1 MKKMILLAAA
11 MSACFLSFAGGY
23 EKKAFTSK
31 VGATLLYR
39 QLSPEKGGGGKY
51 PVVLFLHGA
60 GERGNDN
67 EAQLTHG
74 SGLFL
79 NPVNAEKYPAYVLF
93 PQCPEGTTWAFD
105 VQRRWN
111 LSPQEIPADEPQSKM
126 MTLLV
131 EFLKDFIA
139 SHPDVNTKKIYV
151 MGLSMGGIATYD
163 IVSRYPE
170 LFAAAVPICG
180 AVNPAKMKSAAKVRF
195 SIYHGDKDPTVPVE
209 CSREAYKALKAAGAK
224 VRYKEFVGCGHGS
237 WDPAFNEE
245 DFLPWLFRQHR

>member
-1 MKKMILLAAA
+1 MKKITLLAAA
-11 MSACFLSFAGGY
+11 LLVCLVSYAGDY
-23 EKKAFTSK
+23 EKKTYTSK
-31 VGATLLYR
+31 DGSTLLYR
-39 QLSPEKGGGGKY
+39 QLSPEYNAGGKY

-74 SGLFL
+74 SGIFQ
-79 NPVNAEKYPAYVLF
+79 NPANAEKYPAYVLF
-93 PQCPEGTTWAFD
+93 PQCPEGTTWTFD
-105 VQRRWN
+105 QQRKWN
-111 LSPQEIPADEPQSKM
+111 LKPWEIPADEPQSKM

-151 MGLSMGGIATYD
+151 MGLSMGGIATFD
-163 IVSRYPE
+163 ITSRYPE

-180 AVNPAKMKSAAKVRF
+180 AVNPGRMKNAKGVKF

-209 CSREAYKALKAAGAK
+209 CSREAYKALKAAGIK
-224 VRYKEFVGCGHGS
+224 VKYTEIAGCGHGS
-237 WDPAFNEE
+237 WDPAFN
-245 DFLPWLFRQHR
+245 DPTFLPWLFKQHK